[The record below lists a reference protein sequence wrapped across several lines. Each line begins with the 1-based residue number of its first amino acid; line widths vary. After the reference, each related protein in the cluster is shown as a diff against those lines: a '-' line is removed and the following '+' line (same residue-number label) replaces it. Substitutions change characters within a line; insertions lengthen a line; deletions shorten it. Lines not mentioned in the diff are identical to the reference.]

1 MSENTKL
8 YVFEKKEVLLLFIFM
23 ILIALTSFLLG
34 VKMGKSYSLQ
44 SAGITAADQKSIELK
59 STDEEVI
66 LNDQTNDLNKVAP
79 TTEVSD
85 ETKQKEQFDESYKK
99 LQDEFSKLNKSE
111 STEPKAEMAKDSYV
125 GKYTIQLGSNRS
137 LADSEKFAEGFRA
150 RGYNPIINEVKIEG
164 QGMWYRV
171 SLGIFDSL
179 QEAKDYIIKEKSLF
193 QGQDYVIGRFE

>member
-34 VKMGKSYSLQ
+34 VKMGKSYGLEKI
-44 SAGITAADQKSIELK
+44 GITPADQKAVELK

-66 LNDQTNDLNKVAP
+66 LNEQSQVNEAHNEL
-79 TTEVSD
+79 SS

-99 LQDEFSKLNKSE
+99 LQDEFSKLNKNE
-111 STEPKAEMAKDSYV
+111 STDVKAEMAKDSYV

-171 SLGIFDSL
+171 SLGVFDSI

>member
-34 VKMGKSYSLQ
+34 VKMGKSYSLEN
-44 SAGITAADQKSIELK
+44 AGITAADKKTIELK
-59 STDEEVI
+59 STEEEVI
-66 LNDQTNDLNKVAP
+66 LNDQTKVAP
-79 TTEVSD
+79 TAEVSD
-85 ETKQKEQFDESYKK
+85 EAKQKEQFDESYKK
-99 LQDEFSKLNKSE
+99 LQDEFSKLNKNE
-111 STEPKAEMAKDSYV
+111 SSEPKSEMAKDSYV